1 MNWDLNSFLF
11 VKVELSIKGNPLMR
25 DCDTDPDRLSEVTDK
40 IRDVLPTLKILNGVV
55 LPKKISFEDDA
66 NEAFR

>member
-1 MNWDLNSFLF
+1 
-11 VKVELSIKGNPLMR
+11 MR
-25 DCDTDPDRLSEVTDK
+25 DCDTNEEKLSEVTDK

-55 LPKKISFEDDA
+55 LPKRISFEDDA